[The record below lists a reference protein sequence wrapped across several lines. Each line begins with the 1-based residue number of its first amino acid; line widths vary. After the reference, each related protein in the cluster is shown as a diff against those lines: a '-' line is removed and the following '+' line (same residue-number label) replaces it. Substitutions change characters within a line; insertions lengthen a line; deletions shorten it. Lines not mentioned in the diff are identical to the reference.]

1 MSEAFC
7 PNEFWNYNYCN
18 EIELDPKVLSGI
30 KFKGKLLEEI
40 ENLYST
46 YLKSAVHPCLKKIIK
61 EIDEEEND
69 ENKSNIEEEG
79 TIKEDEKKVNIKELI
94 FNAIRID
101 QNKIKFMFLLLDKT
115 KIVSLK
121 LSNNNLTLKNFN
133 LLINDL
139 IYTSNNIY
147 SFRFEWNDFL
157 INEEN
162 NNQKMIFNEM
172 DLSQPIQ
179 SEINFMKHLKLLF
192 SPEIKE
198 NKLESISFRGCFLG
212 NQLMNELLPLIK
224 DNQNLLI
231 LNLYKNNLSNE
242 ILPSLSNMFL
252 FNRKLK
258 EINLGGNFFDD
269 KTITHLKSYIG
280 AYELSQEEYEKI
292 LKLIEERNNI
302 IENNKKMNKSTKNKS
317 APKEVPFVDEIKE
330 EIISEE
336 NVKHYIIKND
346 TIEKIDFMNNPN
358 MTQKS
363 FNDLLYLIDHT
374 TNLILYLDLRKYNK
388 DSVLKMIDINGPYS
402 NRIYLYK

>member
-1 MSEAFC
+1 MSESFC
-7 PNEFWNYNYCN
+7 PSEFWNYNYCN
-18 EIELDPKVLSGI
+18 EIELDQKVLSGI
-30 KFKGKLLEEI
+30 KFKGKLSEEL

-69 ENKSNIEEEG
+69 ENNIDEEG
-79 TIKEDEKKVNIKELI
+79 IVKEDDKKNSIKELI

-101 QNKIKFMFLLLDKT
+101 QNTIKFMFLILDKT
-115 KIVSLK
+115 KISSLK

-172 DLSQPIQ
+172 NLSQPIQ

-192 SPEIKE
+192 SPEVKE

-242 ILPSLSNMFL
+242 ILPNLSNMFL

-269 KTITHLKSYIG
+269 KTIEHLKSYIG
-280 AYELSQEEYEKI
+280 AYELSQEEYQKI
-292 LKLIEERNNI
+292 LKLIEEKNNI
-302 IENNKKMNKSTKNKS
+302 IENNKKANKNAKNKTVI
-317 APKEVPFVDEIKE
+317 KEVPFVDEIKE

-374 TNLILYLDLRKYNK
+374 TNLILYLDLRKYDK

>member
-1 MSEAFC
+1 MSESFC
-7 PNEFWNYNYCN
+7 PSEFWNYNYCN
-18 EIELDPKVLSGI
+18 EIELDSKVLLGI
-30 KFKGKLLEEI
+30 KFKGKLFEELQ
-40 ENLYST
+40 NLYST
-46 YLKSAVHPCLKKIIK
+46 YLKSAVHPSLIKIIK
-61 EIDEEEND
+61 EIDEEENE
-69 ENKSNIEEEG
+69 ENKNSEEEG
-79 TIKEDEKKVNIKELI
+79 VVKDDKKNIKELV

-101 QNKIKFMFLLLDKT
+101 QNTIKFMFTILDKT

-133 LLINDL
+133 LLVNDL
-139 IYTSNNIY
+139 IYTPNNIY

-172 DLSQPIQ
+172 NLSQPIQ

-224 DNQNLLI
+224 DNQTLII

-242 ILPSLSNMFL
+242 ILQNLSNMFL

-258 EINLGGNFFDD
+258 ELNLGGNYFDD
-269 KTITHLKSYIG
+269 KTIEHLKNYIG
-280 AYELSQEEYEKI
+280 KYELSQEEYEKI

-302 IENNKKMNKSTKNKS
+302 IENNKKINKNSKTKTV
-317 APKEVPFVDEIKE
+317 PKEVPFVDEVKE

-336 NVKHYIIKND
+336 NIKHYIIKND
-346 TIEKIDFMNNPN
+346 TIEKLDFMNNPN

-388 DSVLKMIDINGPYS
+388 DSVLKMIDINGPYC

>member
-18 EIELDPKVLSGI
+18 EIELDSKVLSGI

-101 QNKIKFMFLLLDKT
+101 QNTIKFMFLLLDKT

-374 TNLILYLDLRKYNK
+374 TNLILYLDLRKYDK

>member
-101 QNKIKFMFLLLDKT
+101 QNTIKFMFLLLDKT

-139 IYTSNNIY
+139 LYTSNNIY

-374 TNLILYLDLRKYNK
+374 TNLILYLDLRKYDK

>member
-1 MSEAFC
+1 MSESFC
-7 PNEFWNYNYCN
+7 PSEFWNYNYCN
-18 EIELDPKVLSGI
+18 EIELDPKALAGI
-30 KFKGKLLEEI
+30 KIKGKLYEEL
-40 ENLYST
+40 ENLYT
-46 YLKSAVHPCLKKIIK
+46 THLKSAVHPCLIKIIK
-61 EIDEEEND
+61 EIDEEENE
-69 ENKSNIEEEG
+69 ENKISEEENG
-79 TIKEDEKKVNIKELI
+79 IGGEKKNIKELI

-101 QNKIKFMFLLLDKT
+101 QNTIKFMFLILDKT

-121 LSNNNLTLKNFN
+121 LSNNNLTLNNFN

-139 IYTSNNIY
+139 IHTPNNIY

-172 DLSQPIQ
+172 NLSQPIQ

-192 SPEIKE
+192 SPEVKE
-198 NKLESISFRGCFLG
+198 NKLECISFRGCFLG
-212 NQLMNELLPLIK
+212 NQLMDELLPLLK
-224 DNQNLLI
+224 ENQVLQI
-231 LNLYKNNLSNE
+231 LNLYKNNLSND
-242 ILPSLSNMFL
+242 ILHNLSDMFL

-258 EINLGGNFFDD
+258 ELNLGGNFFDD
-269 KTITHLKSYIG
+269 KTIEHLKGFIG
-280 AYELSQEEYEKI
+280 KYELNQEEYEKI
-292 LKLIEERNNI
+292 QKLIEEKNNI
-302 IENNKKMNKSTKNKS
+302 IENNKKISKSSKNKT

-336 NVKHYIIKND
+336 NIKYYVIKND
-346 TIEKIDFMNNPN
+346 TIEKLDFMNNPK

-363 FNDLLYLIDHT
+363 FDDLLYLIDHT

-388 DSVLKMIDINGPYS
+388 DSVLKMIDINGPYC